1 MDPSMDTR
9 PVSLLGCYTS
19 DNELDVRLV
28 QLMHDRQ
35 DDEAEAQREEEAR
48 ESLEAAR
55 RAADGG
61 AGVPK
66 RKRTRSNIMKLNEE
80 TGEYETM
87 RPEDSIWYKLYV
99 ESEPRTPSVSD
110 RTIRLLL
117 FYLMMSINY
126 YE

>member
-48 ESLEAAR
+48 ESL
-55 RAADGG
+55 
-61 AGVPK
+61 
-66 RKRTRSNIMKLNEE
+66 
-80 TGEYETM
+80 
-87 RPEDSIWYKLYV
+87 
-99 ESEPRTPSVSD
+99 
-110 RTIRLLL
+110 
-117 FYLMMSINY
+117 
-126 YE
+126 